1 MPFDN
6 QPDTTEGPVGLKKKA
21 DVGKAP
27 AREHVSIPAPNF
39 QIAVFHVIGTRPYVQ
54 HKFSEKARKAMMD
67 AMSTPKKQ
75 RAKSKGDRP
84 PRNFDEDYRGAM
96 HTATDSWHGIPASAF
111 RNAMISACRL
121 VNFKMTH
128 AKQCIFVVEDGEDE
142 DGWGLVR
149 IVKGKPVKHTGY
161 VRYNGTV
168 DIAVRPMWKQWEA
181 KVQIEYD
188 ADTFTMQ
195 DVANLL
201 ARAGRQVGIGEGR
214 PDSKDSAGCGWGQ
227 FRLASNA

>member
-1 MPFDN
+1 MPLDN
-6 QPDTTEGPVGLKKKA
+6 PDVVDGPVGIRKKSEA
-21 DVGKAP
+21 GKPTP
-27 AREHVSIPAPNF
+27 AREHVAIPAPNF
-39 QIAVFHVIGTRPYVQ
+39 QIAVFTVIGTRPYVQ

-75 RAKSKGDRP
+75 RAKKVDRP
-84 PRNFDEDYRGAM
+84 PRNFDDDYKGAM
-96 HTATDSWHGIPASAF
+96 HKAAEGWHGIPASAF

-168 DIAVRPMWKQWEA
+168 DIAVRPMWKEWEA
-181 KVQIEYD
+181 RVTIEYD

-201 ARAGRQVGIGEGR
+201 ARAGRQVGVGEGR

-227 FRLASNA
+227 FKLASHA